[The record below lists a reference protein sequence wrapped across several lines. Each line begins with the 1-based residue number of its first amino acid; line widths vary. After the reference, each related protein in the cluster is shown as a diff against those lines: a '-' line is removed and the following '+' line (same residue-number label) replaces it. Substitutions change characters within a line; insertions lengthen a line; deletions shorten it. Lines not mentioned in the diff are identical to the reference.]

1 MDAARLSSSFP
12 SRRAAAAAS
21 EALSRVAGGSGDG
34 HSRLAV
40 AACSIN
46 QTATQATAN
55 PDGLDAGR
63 IGAVAS
69 PQSAHSLPIAYPAT
83 IVRVGFG
90 RDFPLY
96 QIVRHKK
103 GANAMRFHL
112 RSIAAIAVSAGVVLF
127 LTACKIPAAELDPAS
142 AIRGSL
148 GVSLDDL
155 SLTDYFGRVAFL
167 LGGGFALLWGAI
179 AG

>member
-1 MDAARLSSSFP
+1 
-12 SRRAAAAAS
+12 
-21 EALSRVAGGSGDG
+21 
-34 HSRLAV
+34 
-40 AACSIN
+40 
-46 QTATQATAN
+46 
-55 PDGLDAGR
+55 
-63 IGAVAS
+63 
-69 PQSAHSLPIAYPAT
+69 
-83 IVRVGFG
+83 
-90 RDFPLY
+90 
-96 QIVRHKK
+96 
-103 GANAMRFHL
+103 MRFHL

-179 AG
+179 AGFAFISRHRRRGPRSAASQPEFGLRSSKNHDLGVPS